1 MVIIPIVEQQQST
14 LELHDFLLQ
23 TMKMTMTT
31 SQNDDETTNLV
42 MEIICL
48 QDVEEQAFQQARQLS
63 TSLQI
68 ATSDHDN
75 DDEDKST
82 PQKILTQEMSTFIP
96 SILSLVP
103 SQEKNVE

>member
-1 MVIIPIVEQQQST
+1 MVIIPIVKQQQSA

-23 TMKMTMTT
+23 TMTMTT
-31 SQNDDETTNLV
+31 SQNDDETTNSV
-42 MEIICL
+42 IDIMCL
-48 QDVEEQAFQQARQLS
+48 QDVEEQAFQQARQLL

-75 DDEDKST
+75 EDKST

-103 SQEKNVE
+103 SQ